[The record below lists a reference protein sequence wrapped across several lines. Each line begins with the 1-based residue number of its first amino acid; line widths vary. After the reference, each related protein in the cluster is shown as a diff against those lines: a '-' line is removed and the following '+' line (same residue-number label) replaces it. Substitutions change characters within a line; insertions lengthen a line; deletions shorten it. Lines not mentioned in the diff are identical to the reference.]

1 MAAVETRVRRPF
13 ALLPEKIRAIRPPR
27 WWQEVAFVLI
37 VYYLYS
43 LVRNSVPSHEI
54 GALNRARSVVSL
66 ERTLHI
72 NVEHS
77 LNMLVAHH
85 AWLAYISD
93 YYYATLHFVVTI
105 GVLVWLY
112 VRHPLRY
119 RSIRSVLI
127 VTNLTAL
134 VGFWF
139 ISLAPPRMLPGFV
152 DTVVKFHTWGSVASA
167 NIAKDANQY
176 AAMPSLHIGWALW
189 CAMAIVTLAQ
199 RRWVRILGAMYPMF
213 TLFVVLGTA
222 NHFVLDAVGGVIAL
236 AIGVVVERLLS
247 GRHAYSRTAFS
258 PHLSAEPE
266 LAAA

>member
-1 MAAVETRVRRPF
+1 MATVESRARRPV
-13 ALLPEKIRAIRPPR
+13 ALLPEKVRAIRPPR

-43 LVRNSVPSHEI
+43 LVRNSVPSHEV
-54 GALNRARSVVSL
+54 GAFNRARSVLSL
-66 ERTLHI
+66 ERTMHI
-72 NVEHS
+72 NVEHAVNS
-77 LNMLVAHH
+77 LVAGHS
-85 AWLAYISD
+85 WLAYVSD

-167 NIAKDANQY
+167 DVAKDANQF

-189 CAMAIVTLAQ
+189 CAIAIVTLAK
-199 RRWVRILGAMYPMF
+199 RRWVRVLGAMYPIF

-236 AIGVVVERLLS
+236 GVGVAVERLLS
-247 GRHAYSRTAFS
+247 GRHAYSRTPITA
-258 PHLSAEPE
+258 PLTAEPE

>member
-1 MAAVETRVRRPF
+1 VADTRARRPF
-13 ALLPEKIRAIRPPR
+13 ALLPAKIRAIRPPR
-27 WWQEVAFVLI
+27 WWQEVAFVAI

-43 LVRNSVPSHEI
+43 VVRNSAPSHEV
-54 GALNRARSVVSL
+54 GALHRARSVVSL
-66 ERTLHI
+66 ERTLHLNI
-72 NVEHS
+72 EHA
-77 LNMLVAHH
+77 LNTFVAGHS
-85 AWLAYISD
+85 WLAYVSD

-127 VTNLTAL
+127 VTNLVAL

-139 ISLAPPRMLPGFV
+139 ISLAPPRMRPGFV
-152 DTVVKFHTWGSVASA
+152 DTVVKFHTWGSVASTS
-167 NIAKDANQY
+167 IAKDANQY

-189 CAMAIVTLAQ
+189 CAIAIVTLAK
-199 RRWVRILGAMYPMF
+199 RPWVRVLGAMYPVC

-236 AIGVVVERLLS
+236 GIGVVMERLLS

-258 PHLSAEPE
+258 AHLAAEPE